1 MGTPQGRAHFHKNV
15 HGHAFRA
22 SGQPLASTRGKSF
35 FPSKNGLKFPDSFQG
50 KRGSREQDDKKP
62 LAELG
67 MDELIERA
75 RKEREAL
82 LPIYNVRDEILHQ
95 VANSPA
101 VIITAET
108 GAGKS
113 TQVPQMLL
121 DAGYSVVLTQ
131 PRRFAA
137 HSVANRIAEERGGE
151 LGGEI
156 GFKHA
161 FEKSVGPDTK
171 LVVTTDGYTL
181 RSQLNAQR
189 HVPDVLII
197 DEFHERNQSMDT
209 LIALHRLVQEQAVLP
224 DGSKRKVP
232 RLVIMSATLDA
243 EAISKKL
250 GNAPIVHATGRSYP
264 IETKAAGESMVADVC
279 DLVAEE
285 KNVLVFL
292 PGKTEIRMFHDR
304 LVAEGLNAEILP
316 LHSQLPH
323 EEQQKSMKVYER
335 PKVVLATNIAETSIT
350 IADIDA
356 VVDSGLE
363 RDMILLDGVE
373 TLSIHPISQFNLEQR
388 RGRCGRC
395 GPGTYI
401 YHGKEAISRLPKV
414 PTPEVQRV
422 PLGDLIL
429 TLTAA
434 ERAIERLPYL
444 DAPSEEHVELGRKKL
459 RLLGLLSP
467 QDRITKIGARVA
479 ELPVTVSDGAM
490 IVHAE
495 GLAEERRELAPV
507 LELAIDLAA
516 IHAVEGVLLPEK
528 RRTWMRYTDEVRSD
542 PLAHLQVLHA
552 AEARDFSRL
561 DKMGLDPLSVQRA
574 IEYRALLTERLA
586 LGERPE
592 ELSEIVK
599 RLVGSESNDK
609 VGSYAQKIR
618 KGLLESLLKGQMD
631 SAFVAVERDEK
642 SVLYKGLQ
650 EGGSRK
656 LGKGSVLENAQYIVG
671 KPFDLLV
678 LKTNGSTVP
687 VPLVLMATEID
698 TELLKKFSTPELKRE
713 ILEQL
718 KKWTKHLKLKES
730 GDARP
735 IRPQQGRMRRRK

>member
-1 MGTPQGRAHFHKNV
+1 M
-15 HGHAFRA
+15 
-22 SGQPLASTRGKSF
+22 LASTRGANF

-50 KRGSREQDDKKP
+50 KRGAREQDDKSP
-62 LAELG
+62 VAELG
-67 MDELIERA
+67 MEELLESA

-82 LPIYNVRDEILHQ
+82 LPIYKVRDEILHR

-131 PRRFAA
+131 PRRLAA
-137 HSVANRIAEERGGE
+137 YSVANRIAEERGGE

-181 RSQLNAQR
+181 RSQLNSHK

-209 LIALHRLVQEQAVLP
+209 LIALHRLARQQAVLP
-224 DGSKRKVP
+224 DGLKQKVP

-250 GNAPIVHATGRSYP
+250 GNAPIVHASGRSYP
-264 IETKAAGESMVADVC
+264 IETKAAGASMVADVC

-292 PGKTEIRMFHDR
+292 PGKTEIRMFQER
-304 LVAEGLNAEILP
+304 LMDTGINAEILP
-316 LHSQLPH
+316 LHSKLPH

-401 YHGKEAISRLPKV
+401 YHGREAISHLPKV

-429 TLTAA
+429 TLTASDHS
-434 ERAIERLPYL
+434 IERLPYL
-444 DAPSEEHVELGRKKL
+444 DTPSEEHVELGRKKL

-528 RRTWMRYTDEVRSD
+528 RRTWIRYTEEVQSD
-542 PLAHLQVLHA
+542 PIAHLQLLHA
-552 AEARDFSRL
+552 AEARDFSRV
-561 DKMGLDPLSVQRA
+561 DKMGLDPLSVKRA
-574 IEYRALLTERLA
+574 IEYRGLLTERLG
-586 LGERPE
+586 LGARPA
-592 ELSEIVK
+592 ELTEIVQC
-599 RLVGSESNDK
+599 LVTNETNGKPDEYVK
-609 VGSYAQKIR
+609 KIR
-618 KGLLESLLKGQMD
+618 KGLLESLLMGQMD
-631 SAFVAVERDEK
+631 SAFVAVERDDR
-642 SVLYKGLQ
+642 SVLYKSLQ

-656 LGKGSVLENAQYIVG
+656 LGKGSVLEGSHYIVG

-678 LKTNGSTVP
+678 LKANSSVATVP
-687 VPLVLMATEID
+687 LILMATEID
-698 TELLKKFSTPELKRE
+698 TEMLKRFSTPELKRE
-713 ILEQL
+713 IVDQL

-730 GDARP
+730 GEARP
-735 IRPQQGRMRRRK
+735 IRPQQGRMRRRN